1 MATVVFFFSLENIIA
16 EYETPHRECIRE
28 MLSSI
33 VSHRRSQTLRFDP
46 HRRNERPVQ
55 LCNLSSIVGFRYF
68 PGPSF
73 FVNLRRISKLRSR
86 CFSAVTPPRS
96 PILVVI
102 YQFISAEIPH
112 LSPIARIAS
121 APSYA
126 SKKCNVQF
134 QQYLCIY
141 AGRYRM

>member
-1 MATVVFFFSLENIIA
+1 
-16 EYETPHRECIRE
+16 

-33 VSHRRSQTLRFDP
+33 VSHRGSQTLRFDP
-46 HRRNERPVQ
+46 RRRNERPVQ

-68 PGPSF
+68 PGSSF
-73 FVNLRRISKLRSR
+73 FVSLRRISKLQVPLFFCCYSP
-86 CFSAVTPPRS
+86 VL
-96 PILVVI
+96 PILNAI

-121 APSYA
+121 VPRKMQRV
-126 SKKCNVQF
+126 KKCNVQF

-141 AGRYRM
+141 AGRYRMWYRAIISRVRGLCVENY